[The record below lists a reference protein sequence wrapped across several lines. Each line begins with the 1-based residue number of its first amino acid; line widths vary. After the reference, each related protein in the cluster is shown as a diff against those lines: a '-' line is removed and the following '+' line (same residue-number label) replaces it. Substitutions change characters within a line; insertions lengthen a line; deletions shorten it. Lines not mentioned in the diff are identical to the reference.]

1 VAYSSK
7 EKTEHPGHGVLGF
20 SNNAV
25 NILIVAT
32 TFLLALQVPE
42 QVPER
47 EPEPFQVPEPE
58 RQVPEQ
64 ASSPLPSGRR

>member
-1 VAYSSK
+1 M
-7 EKTEHPGHGVLGF
+7 LGF

-32 TFLLALQVPE
+32 TFLLALR
-42 QVPER
+42 VPER

-58 RQVPEQ
+58 LQVRAPEQ